1 MCVICE
7 QKAAKI
13 AKLAQFLRENAPTIR
28 SCHYSRMM
36 NAAADD
42 LDAMVRYYSEACRC
56 AETSGGPA
64 ADQAVAS
71 SSTALPPPLATP
83 TIAGRSSR
91 SCNT

>member
-1 MCVICE
+1 MCVICR

-42 LDAMVRYYSEACRC
+42 LDAMVRYYSDACRC
-56 AETSGGPA
+56 AEPSGGPA
-64 ADQAVAS
+64 TDQTTAS
-71 SSTALPPPLATP
+71 VSALAPPLATA

-91 SCNT
+91 SCKT